1 MSKGKTMA
9 VFNSNHKAVL
19 DQMLLDIPGVRPGK
33 MFGYPAYYAGQ
44 KLSIC
49 IVEDGVGV
57 KLPAE
62 TAERLMV
69 EDRSITPF
77 QPFGRPKMREWVQIN
92 PEVSEDLQ
100 GYKDIFTQ
108 SIGYVLRIQ
117 PGGK

>member
-1 MSKGKTMA
+1 MIKYLECENFAIKGKLM
-9 VFNSNHKAVL
+9 VKFNSNHKEAL

-62 TAERLMV
+62 TAEKL
-69 EDRSITPF
+69 
-77 QPFGRPKMREWVQIN
+77 
-92 PEVSEDLQ
+92 L
-100 GYKDIFTQ
+100 
-108 SIGYVLRIQ
+108 
-117 PGGK
+117 